1 MHPPYAQIV
10 PLGAPVHLTYRIPDD
25 LHLQIG
31 MRVLIPF
38 GERWTTGIAVGF
50 EETSDLPDARIKS
63 IGQCLD
69 GYPLIEPHL
78 LDLYRWMAGYY
89 ICSLSE
95 VLSTALPAGIHFNSN
110 QHLKL
115 GDVHPVPIDLLSERQ
130 REIAA
135 AIEERGSAS
144 VRQLERLL
152 GKQGVQSAVYG
163 LMRRGLLIAFQ
174 KMAGPRVRAKT
185 ERWIDLVP
193 TDARWF
199 DTELPA
205 LEKRAPRQAECIRTL
220 RKTGTPQPVAHLT
233 AQGIS
238 QAVLRALC
246 ERNIVRIIRREIRR
260 DPYASADDSAPENL
274 SPTPHQ
280 QTALEA
286 IGRSITTG
294 DFAVHLLHGVTGSGK
309 TLIYIHAVARALK
322 QGGGAI
328 VMVPEIALTPQT
340 VRRFRAHFGDGV
352 AVLHSALSDAERYDA
367 WRELRE
373 GKRRIAIGARSAI
386 FAPVQNLR
394 LIIVDE
400 EHDGAYKQ
408 TDPAPR
414 YSARD
419 VAVKRAHLQQA
430 VVVLGSATPS
440 LESYHNAT
448 TGKFHLLCLPERID
462 NRPMPAVTVVDMR
475 GEGGGLFSKPL
486 REKMRDRLAKGERII
501 LLQNRRGYAP
511 SVQCTSCGAGIQC
524 PHCQVALTYHS
535 ARRQML
541 CHYCGHTAPSPSAC
555 PSCKSTRLHMIGVG
569 TQRVEE
575 TLAAQF
581 EGARVLRMDV
591 DTTGHKGAH
600 ASILERFSRGEADI
614 LLGTQMVAKG
624 LDFPGVTLVG
634 VISADTGIHLPDFRA
649 GERTFQL
656 LTQVG
661 GRAGRGHLP
670 GEVVIQ
676 TYRPDGEAVQ
686 CAQHHDFLA
695 FARRELDARKTLD
708 YPPFGRLVLL
718 LFKGRD
724 EHEVARTAGTCAEA
738 LRSAT
743 LPGLEVLGPVLAP
756 IPRIQR
762 TYRWQ
767 ILLKSESPAKLNA
780 LARQALSLVSGSVT
794 ISIDVDPISML

>member
-69 GYPLIEPHL
+69 AYPLIESHM

-89 ICSLSE
+89 ICSLSD
-95 VLSTALPAGIHFNSN
+95 VLSTALPAGIHFDSN

-115 GDVHPVPIDLLSERQ
+115 SDAHPAPIDLLSERQ
-130 REIAA
+130 RDIVA
-135 AIEERGSAS
+135 AIEARGSAS
-144 VRQLERLL
+144 VRQLKRLL

-185 ERWIDLVP
+185 ERWIELLP
-193 TDARWF
+193 TDPKWF
-199 DTELPA
+199 DAELPA
-205 LEKRAPRQAECIRTL
+205 LEKRAPRQAECIRQL
-220 RKTGTPQPVAHLT
+220 RQTALPATHLT

-246 ERNIVRIIRREIRR
+246 QRNITRVVHREIRR
-260 DPYASADDSAPENL
+260 DPYALDGDSEPENL

-286 IGRSITTG
+286 IVQNITAS
-294 DFAVHLLHGVTGSGK
+294 DFAVHLLRGVTGSGK
-309 TLIYIHAVARALK
+309 TLIYIHAVARALEK
-322 QGGGAI
+322 GYGAI

-340 VRRFRAHFGDGV
+340 VRRFRAHFGDRV

-440 LESYHNAT
+440 LESYHNAL
-448 TGKFHLLCLPERID
+448 TGKFHLLSLPERID
-462 NRPMPAVTVVDMR
+462 NRPMPVVTLVDMR
-475 GEGGGLFSKPL
+475 REGGGLFSKPL

-511 SVQCTSCGAGIQC
+511 SVQCTSCGAGIEC

-541 CHYCGHTAPSPSAC
+541 CHYCGHTAPSPSIC
-555 PSCKSTRLHMIGVG
+555 PSCKSTHLQMLGVG

-581 EGARVLRMDV
+581 EGARILRMDV
-591 DTTGHKGAH
+591 DTTGRKGAH
-600 ASILERFSRGEADI
+600 ASILERFSRGDADI

-695 FARRELDARKTLD
+695 FAKRELDARKTLT

-738 LRSAT
+738 LRSAA

-767 ILLKSESPAKLNA
+767 ILLKSDSPAKLNA
-780 LARQALSLVSGSVT
+780 LARQALSLVTGGVT
-794 ISIDVDPISML
+794 VSIDVDPISML